1 MKHRYVIFKS
11 PSMYDLNTL
20 EYVKSRIC
28 TQQEITEELE
38 KLNTTTNHYY
48 YWCQLDKQYKPTED

>member
-1 MKHRYVIFKS
+1 
-11 PSMYDLNTL
+11 MYDLNVL

-28 TQQEITEELE
+28 TQDEILDEIEQ
-38 KLNTTTNHYY
+38 LNATAKHYY

>member
-11 PSMYDLNTL
+11 PSMYDLNVL

-28 TQQEITEELE
+28 TQDEILDEIEQ
-38 KLNTTTNHYY
+38 LNATAKHYY

>member
-11 PSMYDLNTL
+11 PSLFDIDIL

-28 TQQEITEELE
+28 TQNEITKEIVQ
-38 KLNTTTNHYY
+38 LNATTEHCY
-48 YWCQLDKQYKPTED
+48 YWAQCDEQYKPTED